1 MSWDSAC
8 LTRSTLFIYCPEYL
22 VIMICNQRKLILH
35 KAKWLGCQFQDRKLT
50 KTYRLRKNLNRK
62 LKIANC
68 NFYSFPSDTAKHSI
82 DSSKPVS
89 SRLTLNILV
98 VQLSKS
104 FDESII
110 QLSHDCVK
118 FLFDLKVSIVRLTLF
133 LKSRKSPYLI
143 LRDTSS

>member
-1 MSWDSAC
+1 MIGLSVSGQKADQN
-8 LTRSTLFIYCPEYL
+8 LQIEKEFKPE
-22 VIMICNQRKLILH
+22 V
-35 KAKWLGCQFQDRKLT
+35 
-50 KTYRLRKNLNRK
+50 
-62 LKIANC
+62 KIANC
-68 NFYSFPSDTAKHSI
+68 NFYSFPSDTTKHSI

-89 SRLTLNILV
+89 SRLTLNVLV